1 MRIIVFVGLPG
12 AGKSTKA
19 KEFESQGYVV
29 HSPDAIRNKYNLHK
43 KEDINEVLSILN
55 NNLINDLQQGKDII
69 YDSTNLTAT
78 RRRTILEM
86 IPEGYEKICEVF
98 ITSID
103 MCKSRNANRV
113 GYSKITET
121 EYRLMINSYHFPT
134 SDEGW
139 DKIVLYNQDE
149 KVIFED
155 DAL

>member
-69 YDSTNLTAT
+69 YDSTN
-78 RRRTILEM
+78 
-86 IPEGYEKICEVF
+86 
-98 ITSID
+98 
-103 MCKSRNANRV
+103 
-113 GYSKITET
+113 
-121 EYRLMINSYHFPT
+121 SYHFPT

-139 DKIVLYNQDE
+139 DKIILYNQDE

-155 DAL
+155 DALW